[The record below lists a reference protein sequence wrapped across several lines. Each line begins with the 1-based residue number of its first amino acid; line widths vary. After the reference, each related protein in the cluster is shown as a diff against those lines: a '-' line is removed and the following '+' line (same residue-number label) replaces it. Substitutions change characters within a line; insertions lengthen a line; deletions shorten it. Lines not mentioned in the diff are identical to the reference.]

1 VRVSPRRTIEV
12 YDQLEFRWLEHRSF
26 CRAISAIKAA
36 KTLGITIPDKLLTLA
51 DEVIK

>member
-1 VRVSPRRTIEV
+1 MCALALVRVSPRRTIEV

-36 KTLGITIPDKLLTLA
+36 IPDKLLTLA